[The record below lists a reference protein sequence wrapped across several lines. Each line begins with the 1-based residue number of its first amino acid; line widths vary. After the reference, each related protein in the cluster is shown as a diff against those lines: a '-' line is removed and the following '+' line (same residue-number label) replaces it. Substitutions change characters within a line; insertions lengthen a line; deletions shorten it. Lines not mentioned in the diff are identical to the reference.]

1 MARDTYDERP
11 ARKGVSLAKGPVGL
25 IGVLSLAL
33 GVLGFLFGSQSF
45 TMHPVSGDVTGGTF
59 LGIAGNGWTWL
70 LFAGG
75 GLLLLLGSP
84 THWGAKSLAL
94 IVGLVAGAAS
104 VIAMFDGK
112 DVFGI
117 IAENGWTEL
126 VLGAAAVALIVVS
139 FLPRVGRR
147 RGSARTPG
155 RRQEPADDTSS
166 QRRFDRDRGGRT
178 HEPVGAADGSSAG
191 SREA

>member
-1 MARDTYDERP
+1 MARDRQAPP

-25 IGVLSLAL
+25 IGALSLAL
-33 GVLGFLFGSQSF
+33 GVLGFIFASQSF
-45 TMHPVSGDVTGGTF
+45 TMHPMSGDVTGKTF
-59 LGIAGNGWTWL
+59 LGIAGNGWTWV
-70 LFAGG
+70 LFAAG

-104 VIAMFDGK
+104 VIAIVDGK

-126 VLGAAAVALIVVS
+126 VLGAAAVALIVFS
-139 FLPRVGRR
+139 LLPRVGKK
-147 RGSARTPG
+147 RGAPPASG
-155 RRQEPADDTSS
+155 RRHEPADDDAE
-166 QRRFDRDRGGRT
+166 RRFDRDRGGRT
-178 HEPVGAADGSSAG
+178 HEPVSAGDGSSTG